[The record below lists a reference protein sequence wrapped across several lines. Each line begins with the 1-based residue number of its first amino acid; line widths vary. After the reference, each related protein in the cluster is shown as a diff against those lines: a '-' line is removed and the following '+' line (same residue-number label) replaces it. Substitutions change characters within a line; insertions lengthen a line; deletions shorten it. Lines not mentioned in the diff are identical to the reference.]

1 MAGDRPRGEAV
12 LAAGRRNLIPYGFIA
27 PAYLMFLVFMLGP
40 MLFSVLLGAFSWNGL
55 SGIEYRGLGNY
66 HALIADEVFHLA
78 VRNTLVYSAVSLFLV
93 VPLAL
98 LLALALNSP
107 HLRLRVFWRA
117 VYFAPIVASSVAIS
131 QTFIMLFNRDF
142 GYINTVLTRIGIDP
156 VNWLGSGRIALI
168 PVCILIVWRWTGLTS
183 VYFLAGLQGIDP
195 TLYDAARVDGAS
207 AVQCFR
213 RVTLPQLRPMTLFV
227 SVIVLIGSLQ
237 IFDEP
242 QILTGG
248 GPANATLSV
257 VQYLYQRG
265 FEQFRFGYASAIGF
279 LLFASIFVLSLVQME
294 FFRRSSR

>member
-27 PAYLMFLVFMLGP
+27 PAYLIFLVFMLGP

-66 HALIADEVFHLA
+66 RALIADEVFHLA

-142 GYINTVLTRIGIDP
+142 GYINTVLTRIGIDA

>member
-1 MAGDRPRGEAV
+1 MT
-12 LAAGRRNLIPYGFIA
+12 AGRRGSAPYGFIA
-27 PAYLMFLVFMLGP
+27 PAYLVFLVFMLGP

-55 SGIEYRGLGNY
+55 SGMEYRGAGNY
-66 HALIADEVFHLA
+66 HALIADEVFRLA
-78 VRNTLVYSAVSLFLV
+78 LRNTLVYSAVSLFLV

-98 LLALALNSP
+98 FLALALNSP
-107 HLRLRVFWRA
+107 SLRFRVFWRG

-142 GYINTVLTRIGIDP
+142 GYINTVLTRMGAAP

-195 TLYDAARVDGAS
+195 VLYDAARVDGAS
-207 AVQCFR
+207 TVQCFR
-213 RVTLPQLRPMTLFV
+213 RITLPQLRPMTLFV

-242 QILTGG
+242 HILTGG

-279 LLFASIFVLSLVQME
+279 ILFVSIFVLSLVQME

>member
-1 MAGDRPRGEAV
+1 MT
-12 LAAGRRNLIPYGFIA
+12 AGRRGSAPYGFIA
-27 PAYLMFLVFMLGP
+27 PAYLVFLVFMLGP

-55 SGIEYRGLGNY
+55 SGIEYRGAGNY
-66 HALIADEVFHLA
+66 RALIADEVFRLA
-78 VRNTLVYSAVSLFLV
+78 LRNTLVYSAVSLFLV

-98 LLALALNSP
+98 FLALALNSP
-107 HLRLRVFWRA
+107 RLRLRVFWRA

-195 TLYDAARVDGAS
+195 VLYDAARVDGAS
-207 AVQCFR
+207 TVQCFR
-213 RVTLPQLRPMTLFV
+213 RITLPQLRPMTLFV

-242 QILTGG
+242 HILTGG

-279 LLFASIFVLSLVQME
+279 ILFVSIFVLSLVQME

>member
-1 MAGDRPRGEAV
+1 MT
-12 LAAGRRNLIPYGFIA
+12 AGRRGSAPYGFIA
-27 PAYLMFLVFMLGP
+27 PAYLVFLVFMLGP
-40 MLFSVLLGAFSWNGL
+40 MLFSLTLGAFSWNGL
-55 SGIEYRGLGNY
+55 SGMEYRGAGNY
-66 HALIADEVFHLA
+66 RALIADEVFGLA
-78 VRNTLVYSAVSLFLV
+78 LRNSLVYSAVSLFLV

-98 LLALALNSP
+98 FLALALNSP
-107 HLRLRVFWRA
+107 RLRFRVFWRG
-117 VYFAPIVASSVAIS
+117 VYFTPIVASSVAIS

-142 GYINTVLTRIGIDP
+142 GYINTVLTRMGTAP

-195 TLYDAARVDGAS
+195 VLYDAARVDGAS
-207 AVQCFR
+207 TVQCFR
-213 RVTLPQLRPMTLFV
+213 RITLPQLRPMTLFV

-242 QILTGG
+242 HILTGG

-279 LLFASIFVLSLVQME
+279 ILFVSIFVLSLVQME

>member
-1 MAGDRPRGEAV
+1 MT
-12 LAAGRRNLIPYGFIA
+12 AGRRGSAPYGFIA
-27 PAYLMFLVFMLGP
+27 PAYLVFLVFMLGP
-40 MLFSVLLGAFSWNGL
+40 MLFSLTLGAFSWNGL
-55 SGIEYRGLGNY
+55 SGMEYRGAGNY
-66 HALIADEVFHLA
+66 RALVADEVFHLA
-78 VRNTLVYSAVSLFLV
+78 LRNSLVYSGVSLFLV

-107 HLRLRVFWRA
+107 LLRFRVFWRG

-142 GYINTVLTRIGIDP
+142 GYINAVLTRIGIDP

-195 TLYDAARVDGAS
+195 VLYDAARVDGAS
-207 AVQCFR
+207 TVQCFR
-213 RVTLPQLRPMTLFV
+213 RITLPQLRPMTLFV

-279 LLFASIFVLSLVQME
+279 ILFVSIFVLSLVQME

>member
-1 MAGDRPRGEAV
+1 MT
-12 LAAGRRNLIPYGFIA
+12 AGRRGSAPYGFIA
-27 PAYLMFLVFMLGP
+27 PAYLVFLVFMLGP
-40 MLFSVLLGAFSWNGL
+40 MLFSLTLGAFSWNGL
-55 SGIEYRGLGNY
+55 SGMEYRGAGNY
-66 HALIADEVFHLA
+66 RALMADEVFRLA
-78 VRNTLVYSAVSLFLV
+78 LRNSLVYSAVSLFLV

-98 LLALALNSP
+98 FLALALNSP
-107 HLRLRVFWRA
+107 RLRFRVFWRG

-142 GYINTVLTRIGIDP
+142 GYINTVLTRMGVAP

-195 TLYDAARVDGAS
+195 VLYDAARVDGAS
-207 AVQCFR
+207 TVQCFR
-213 RVTLPQLRPMTLFV
+213 RITLPLLRPMTLFV

-242 QILTGG
+242 HILTGG

-279 LLFASIFVLSLVQME
+279 ILFVSIFVLSLVQME

>member
-1 MAGDRPRGEAV
+1 M
-12 LAAGRRNLIPYGFIA
+12 GRRSFAPYGFIT
-27 PAYLMFLVFMLGP
+27 PACLVFLGFMFGP
-40 MLFSVLLGAFSWNGL
+40 MLFSLFLSAFSWNGL
-55 SGIEYRGLGNY
+55 SGPEYRGLGNY
-66 HALIADEVFHLA
+66 RALIGDEVFRLS

-98 LLALALNSP
+98 FLALALNSP
-107 HLRLRVFWRA
+107 RLRFRMFWRA

-142 GYINTVLTRIGIDP
+142 GYINTVLARMGMTP
-156 VNWLGSGRIALI
+156 VNWLGSGHIALI
-168 PVCILIVWRWTGLTS
+168 PVSILIIWRWTGLTS

-195 TLYDAARVDGAS
+195 VLYDAARVDGAS
-207 AVQCFR
+207 PVQCFR
-213 RVTLPQLRPMTLFV
+213 RITLPQLRPMTLFV
-227 SVIVLIGSLQ
+227 AVIVLIGSLQ

-265 FEQFRFGYASAIGF
+265 FEQFRFGYASAIGL

-294 FFRRSSR
+294 FFRRSSG

>member
-1 MAGDRPRGEAV
+1 MT
-12 LAAGRRNLIPYGFIA
+12 AGRRGSAPYGFIA
-27 PAYLMFLVFMLGP
+27 PAYLVFLVFMLGP

-55 SGIEYRGLGNY
+55 SGIEYRGAGNY
-66 HALIADEVFHLA
+66 RALIADEVFRLA
-78 VRNTLVYSAVSLFLV
+78 LRNSLVYSAVSLFLV

-107 HLRLRVFWRA
+107 RLRLRVFWRA

-142 GYINTVLTRIGIDP
+142 GYINTVLTRMGTAP

-195 TLYDAARVDGAS
+195 VLYDAARVDGAS

-213 RVTLPQLRPMTLFV
+213 RITLPQLRPMTLFV

>member
-1 MAGDRPRGEAV
+1 MT
-12 LAAGRRNLIPYGFIA
+12 AGRRGSAPYGFIA
-27 PAYLMFLVFMLGP
+27 PAYLVFLVFMLGP

-55 SGIEYRGLGNY
+55 SGIEYRGAGNY
-66 HALIADEVFHLA
+66 RALIADEVFRLA
-78 VRNTLVYSAVSLFLV
+78 LRNSLVYSGVSLFLV

-213 RVTLPQLRPMTLFV
+213 RITLPLLRPMTLFV

-279 LLFASIFVLSLVQME
+279 ILFVSIFVLSLVQME